1 MLCATHYSPKKF
13 QITAQIGVLSNFDLV
28 TLDFVT
34 VSLNPTLLFDKIEV
48 FSQGLKFQ
56 NLDLVKVFLVIFLLK
71 YIFLIF
77 SPKVGWD
84 FPPLTWRVKN
94 NGKIGRKHSAHCRV
108 IVESQVP

>member
-1 MLCATHYSPKKF
+1 MYSPKKF
-13 QITAQIGVLSNFDLV
+13 QITAQIGVLSNLDLV
-28 TLDFVT
+28 SLDFV
-34 VSLNPTLLFDKIEV
+34 TLLFDKIEV

-108 IVESQVP
+108 IVESPVP